1 MDTATPEGRR
11 VQPTAA
17 ANDVFGDYG
26 PAVTCAAALIL
37 VLAIAT
43 IDKLTG
49 FDLQIGVL
57 HAVPVAMVTWAVGRI
72 AGLAFA
78 TLAVGLW
85 ISMFRGAL
93 AVRGSLY
100 FYWDAAVLA
109 ATLLAFVVIIGRL
122 REARRSPE
130 VTYLDQLSA
139 PAYVVD
145 EQAGELLYANAAV
158 RDTLRDRAVE
168 DLRRYPAIESAIR
181 WSDGRRAKLR
191 ILTL

>member
-1 MDTATPEGRR
+1 MDTATPDTRR
-11 VQPTAA
+11 LQRSAA

-37 VLAIAT
+37 VLAIAM

-49 FDLQIGVL
+49 YDLQIGIL
-57 HAVPVAMVTWAVGRI
+57 HVVPVAMVTWVVGRA

-78 TLAVGLW
+78 ALAVGLW
-85 ISMFRGAL
+85 MSMFRGTVGAR
-93 AVRGSLY
+93 ASLY

-122 REARRSPE
+122 RAALRSPE
-130 VTYLDQLSA
+130 IAYLDDLSA
-139 PAYVVD
+139 PAYVLD
-145 EQAGELLYANAAV
+145 EQAGELLYANAAF
-158 RDTLRDRAVE
+158 RDTLRDRALE
-168 DLRRYPAIESAIR
+168 DLRRYPAIESAVR
-181 WSDGRRAKLR
+181 WRDGRRAKLR

>member
-11 VQPTAA
+11 VQPGAA

-49 FDLQIGVL
+49 YDLQIGIL

-72 AGLAFA
+72 AGLAFT

-93 AVRGSLY
+93 AARGALSVS
-100 FYWDAAVLA
+100 WDAAVLA

-122 REARRSPE
+122 REALRSPE
-130 VTYLDQLSA
+130 VTYLDQLST

-145 EQAGELLYANAAV
+145 EQAGELLYTNAV
-158 RDTLRDRAVE
+158 FRDALRDRAVE